1 MSELLI
7 KWRQDYE
14 FLECADAESKRE
26 KLDTP
31 IWHTFDNSDLVGK
44 SRDTCISLFLNGT
57 PVVIR
62 QDDKYVVNSRELLD
76 QYQRA
81 GKEVM
86 LLSDCEPSASNIID
100 AGFCQP

>member
-44 SRDTCISLFLNGT
+44 SRTWGINLFSNCT

-62 QDDKYVVNSRELLD
+62 QDGKYVVNNRELLD

-81 GKEVM
+81 GKTVQ
-86 LLSDCEPSASNIID
+86 LLSDCQPSTEPISEV
-100 AGFCQP
+100 GFI